1 MMLGINAKKIISGAL
16 PVTIGGGGGMRSK
29 LNKRMQRP
37 SDFVTKEC

>member
-29 LNKRMQRP
+29 FNKRMQRP